1 MDWISIHRLSFL
13 TLYYKTSLHLDFG
26 GLSAF
31 YEMEKSRHCY
41 YQHDFM
47 VYDNFINLIDLRVT
61 NLLLFKIQ
69 LGTTSECMS
78 TSVVNFIFRRKDEKF
93 LPTITSETKSF
104 QALSNVSP
112 YFCFY

>member
-47 VYDNFINLIDLRVT
+47 VFHGIMTTSSIASSCYELI
-61 NLLLFKIQ
+61 KIQ
-69 LGTTSECMS
+69 LGTSECMS
-78 TSVVNFIFRRKDEKF
+78 TSVVNFICRRKDEKF
-93 LPTITSETKSF
+93 LPTITSETNSS
-104 QALSNVSP
+104 QAN
-112 YFCFY
+112 